1 MKRIL
6 HVVGRMD
13 RGGTES
19 MLMSMFR
26 TMDRT
31 ELMFDFVEQT
41 QDVCDFD
48 EEITALGGKIYRCP
62 HISATNII
70 EYRKWWR
77 TFLKE
82 HPEYLVVH
90 GHSRGS
96 APIYIQEANR
106 AGRITVLHCHSN
118 SHGRGLAGLRRYLW
132 QLQLRHMADHCFACS
147 TEAGVSQFGE
157 RGNFTVIHNG
167 IQTDK
172 FRFNGETRKRVR
184 SEMGIKDDEYVIGNV
199 ARFETPKNHEL
210 LIKVF
215 ERVKAAEPA
224 AKLMLVGHGT
234 LEEAIRRQVKESGLT
249 DSVMFMG
256 LRSDV
261 CDLLQAMD
269 VFLLTSWFE
278 GLGIAGVEAQAAG
291 LPCVVSATVS
301 REMKLTDNVK
311 YVDIN
316 ADAGAWAEAVLEYKN
331 RMGER
336 RDTSGEIRKAG
347 YDIAYTTKQL
357 CDFYNEVLT
366 KKNV

>member
-1 MKRIL
+1 
-6 HVVGRMD
+6 
-13 RGGTES
+13 
-19 MLMSMFR
+19 
-26 TMDRT
+26 
-31 ELMFDFVEQT
+31 MFDFVEQT

-82 HPEYLVVH
+82 HPEYLIVH

-106 AGRITVLHCHSN
+106 AGRITVLHCHNN
-118 SHGRGLAGLRRYLW
+118 SHGRGASSIKMFDEAKVDHSPLPSRRFW
-132 QLQLRHMADHCFACS
+132 FN
-147 TEAGVSQFGE
+147 TEIGK

-167 IQTDK
+167 IQTDR

-184 SEMGIKDDEYVIGNV
+184 SELGIKDDEYIIGNV
-199 ARFETPKNHEL
+199 ARFETQKNHEL

-249 DSVMFMG
+249 ESVMFMG

-291 LPCVVSATVS
+291 LPCVVSSTVS